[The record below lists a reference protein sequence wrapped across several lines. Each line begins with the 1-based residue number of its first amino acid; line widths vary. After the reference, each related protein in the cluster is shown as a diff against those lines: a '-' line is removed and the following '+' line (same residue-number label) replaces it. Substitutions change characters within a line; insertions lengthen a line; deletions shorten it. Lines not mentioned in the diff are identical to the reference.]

1 MRSPVVRT
9 SALWCTSA
17 TAGRNVVADL
27 LAAARI
33 IRVILTIAPRNHDRP
48 ALITILKRRVSANL
62 FSRRYPDLCP
72 PAGRWSNLASHFPD
86 IADQGEV
93 PGSPDG
99 AEPVSRCP
107 IRTGEP

>member
-72 PAGRWSNLASHFPD
+72 RPVAGPTWQVISLT
-86 IADQGEV
+86 
-93 PGSPDG
+93 SPTR
-99 AEPVSRCP
+99 VRCLGVLMGP
-107 IRTGEP
+107 NQ